1 MKIEKLDRVVVYVDD
16 LKKSQQRFSEL
27 LGIDF
32 DQIPFRE
39 VDPIKMEPGP
49 GSPPASGE
57 SSGGGVP
64 RPQRVAISRVG
75 LELIE
80 GMLEPGQPPRVGCFH
95 FKVADYEGA
104 KSEMEQK
111 GLPLLTDITLGTLRE
126 AIYQPD
132 AEGPLMGLV
141 WYDKPYVMESI
152 KSKG

>member
-95 FKVADYEGA
+95 FKVADYEAA
-104 KSEMEQK
+104 KAEMERK

-132 AEGPLMGLV
+132 VEGPLMGLV

>member
-1 MKIEKLDRVVVYVDD
+1 VEIEKLDRVVVYVDD
-16 LKKSQQRFSEL
+16 LKKSKQRFSEL
-27 LGIDF
+27 LGIEF

-39 VDPIKMEPGP
+39 VEPIKMEPGP
-49 GSPPASGE
+49 GAPPASGE
-57 SSGGGVP
+57 SPGAGVP
-64 RPQRVAISRVG
+64 RPQHVAISRVG

-95 FKVADYEGA
+95 FKVADYEAA
-104 KSEMEQK
+104 KAEMERK

>member
-16 LKKSQQRFSEL
+16 LKKSKQRFSEL
-27 LGIDF
+27 LGIEF

-104 KSEMEQK
+104 KAEMEQK

>member
-1 MKIEKLDRVVVYVDD
+1 MEIEKLDRVVVYVDD
-16 LKKSQQRFSEL
+16 LEKSKRRFSEL
-27 LGIDF
+27 LEIEF
-32 DQIPFRE
+32 DDIPFRE
-39 VDPIKMEPGP
+39 VEPIKLEPGP
-49 GSPPASGE
+49 GAPPASGE
-57 SSGGGVP
+57 RSGGGAP

-80 GMLEPGQPPRVGCFH
+80 GMLEPGQPARVGCFH

-104 KSEMEQK
+104 KAEMVQK

-126 AIYQPD
+126 AIYQPE

-152 KSKG
+152 KTKG

>member
-16 LKKSQQRFSEL
+16 LKRSQQRFSEL
-27 LGIDF
+27 LGIEF

-39 VDPIKMEPGP
+39 VEPIKLEPGP

-57 SSGGGVP
+57 DSGGGVP

-104 KSEMEQK
+104 KAEMEQN

>member
-1 MKIEKLDRVVVYVDD
+1 MEIEKLDRVVVYVDD
-16 LKKSQQRFSEL
+16 LKKSKQRFSEL
-27 LGIDF
+27 LGIEF

-49 GSPPASGE
+49 GAPPASGE
-57 SSGGGVP
+57 SSGEGVP
-64 RPQRVAISRVG
+64 RPQRVAISRIG

-95 FKVADYEGA
+95 FKVSDYEGA
-104 KSEMEQK
+104 KAEMERK

>member
-1 MKIEKLDRVVVYVDD
+1 VEIEKLDRVVVYVAD
-16 LKKSQQRFSEL
+16 LAKSKRQFSEL
-27 LGIDF
+27 LGIEF

-39 VDPIKMEPGP
+39 VAPVKMEPGP
-49 GSPPASGE
+49 GTAAAGAAGAGE
-57 SSGGGVP
+57 VGP

-95 FKVADYEGA
+95 FKVADYEAA
-104 KSEMEQK
+104 KAEMERK
-111 GLPLLTDITLGTLRE
+111 GLPLLTDITLGRLRE

-141 WYDKPYVMESI
+141 WYDDPYVMDSI
-152 KSKG
+152 RSKG

>member
-1 MKIEKLDRVVVYVDD
+1 VEIEKLDRVVVYVDD
-16 LKKSQQRFSEL
+16 LEKSKQRFSEL
-27 LGIDF
+27 LGIEF

-39 VDPIKMEPGP
+39 VEPIKMEPGS
-49 GSPPASGE
+49 GAPPPTGE

-64 RPQRVAISRVG
+64 RPQRVAISRIG

-80 GMLEPGQPPRVGCFH
+80 GMLEPGQPSRVGCYH

-104 KSEMEQK
+104 KAEMERK

-141 WYDKPYVMESI
+141 WYDTPYVMDSI
-152 KSKG
+152 KTKG

>member
-1 MKIEKLDRVVVYVDD
+1 MEIEKLDRVVVYVDD
-16 LKKSQQRFSEL
+16 LEKSKQRFSEL
-27 LGIDF
+27 LGIEF

-39 VDPIKMEPGP
+39 VEPIKMEPGSGAP
-49 GSPPASGE
+49 PPTGEGSS
-57 SSGGGVP
+57 GGVP

-104 KSEMEQK
+104 KAEMEQK

-141 WYDKPYVMESI
+141 WYDTPYVMDSI
-152 KSKG
+152 KTKG

>member
-1 MKIEKLDRVVVYVDD
+1 VKIEKLDRVVVYVDD

-104 KSEMEQK
+104 KAEMEQK

-132 AEGPLMGLV
+132 VEGPLMGLV

>member
-1 MKIEKLDRVVVYVDD
+1 VEIEKLDRVVVYVDD
-16 LKKSQQRFSEL
+16 LEKSKRRFSEL
-27 LGIDF
+27 LGIEF
-32 DQIPFRE
+32 DRIPFRE
-39 VDPIKMEPGP
+39 VDPIKVEPGP
-49 GSPPASGE
+49 GAAQASAEGP
-57 SSGGGVP
+57 GGGVP

-95 FKVADYEGA
+95 FKVADYEAA
-104 KSEMEQK
+104 KAEMEQK

-132 AEGPLMGLV
+132 VGGPLMGLV
-141 WYDKPYVMESI
+141 CYDKPHVMESI

>member
-104 KSEMEQK
+104 KAEMEQK

-132 AEGPLMGLV
+132 VEGPLMGLV